1 MELRDLYD
9 KRWNQWEEKRF
20 LNDDTKTSTDAFDP
34 EGFKHE
40 GFDDRERYVEEFVP
54 ALSENERLEQELNN
68 FTPPRLSS
76 INGSPYQALVI
87 RYGILRTLIRQQDF
101 SMEKQALL
109 DAVKSW
115 QQDIIGDYDED
126 DFPDD
131 DNLLHLA
138 KAASEYKNDI
148 DDSEIHLIHQYINV
162 RNQGKKW
169 KHEHVT
175 WLDFFKRLS
184 AIDRF
189 PKISRSEKPSHALDT
204 IEKGLWS
211 LQEQAIVFEIVQ
223 PDIGNLV
230 GIPEEYVDFIQDW
243 LYFEMTDEN
252 YLVML
257 EDLEPFHHM
266 ARLNAARD
274 TFGVESK
281 THGRN
286 QKRRESLVEAG
297 IFPSDLLREVMKKD
311 ELKDVVD
318 RYGLDAHKQKTGEM
332 IEATIEYFEQSQS
345 AIEEGEPTAELF
357 LKCYEDIADGNF
369 EHVPPQLVGI
379 VEDESQSDKLD
390 ILFEQ
395 ATAEIFEDVF
405 NLDGTNLLGQQAS
418 GTVADGE
425 VEQDGQWLLWDN
437 KRRSGNFKLGASTR
451 AKIKSYIDTK
461 NQQHEV
467 EWFLV
472 IAPEFAESAEENAL
486 KLEMD
491 TGVDIRL
498 VRAEDFRRLAGIWQD
513 NFASDG
519 RELPLSIF
527 KGSGELKL
535 DIVKDSLERQFS

>member
-20 LNDDTKTSTDAFDP
+20 LNDDTKSSTDAFDP
-34 EGFKHE
+34 EDFKHE
-40 GFDDRERYVEEFVP
+40 GFDNRERYVEEFVP
-54 ALSENERLEQELNN
+54 ALAEDERLAQELNN

-115 QQDIIGDYDED
+115 QQDIIGGFDED
-126 DFPDD
+126 DFSDD

-162 RNQGKKW
+162 RNQGKTW

-189 PKISRSEKPSHALDT
+189 PKVSRSEKPSHALDT

-230 GIPEEYVDFIQDW
+230 GIPEEYVDFIRDW

-252 YLVML
+252 YLAML
-257 EDLEPFHHM
+257 EDLEPFHQM

-297 IFPSDLLREVMKKD
+297 IFPSDLLREVMEKD

-318 RYGLDAHKQKTGEM
+318 RYGLDAHKQKTDEM

-369 EHVPPQLVGI
+369 DHVPPQLVGI

-425 VEQDGQWLLWDN
+425 VEQEGEWLLWDN

-467 EWFLV
+467 EWFLIV
-472 IAPEFAESAEENAL
+472 APEFADSAEENAL
-486 KLEMD
+486 KLEMQ

-535 DIVKDSLERQFS
+535 DIVKDSLKAQFS